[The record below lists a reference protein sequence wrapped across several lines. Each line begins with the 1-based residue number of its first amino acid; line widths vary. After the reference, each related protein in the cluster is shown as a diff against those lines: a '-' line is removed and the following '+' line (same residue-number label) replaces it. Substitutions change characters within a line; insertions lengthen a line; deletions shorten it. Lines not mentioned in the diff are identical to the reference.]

1 MNDQT
6 FNQFGDVLAGRVDSM
21 IPELRTIA
29 VSLCDIWGCYL
40 GFKVWRSGGD
50 ENKRKEAKSAI
61 ASFVIGVVVIF
72 LVAVDAPILIS
83 ALSEWMTNNQI

>member
-6 FNQFGDVLAGRVDSM
+6 FNQFGDVLAGLFDSM
-21 IPELRTIA
+21 SPALITIA
-29 VSLCDIWGCYL
+29 VSLCAIWGCYL
-40 GFKVWRSGGD
+40 GFKFWRSGGD

-72 LVAVDAPILIS
+72 LVAVAAPILIS